1 MPPPRSRPNL
11 DPDAPD
17 DENEEGEAMDA
28 EDDDSGMMAMM
39 GLNGFGSTKA
49 CLFSLILQKLFT
61 ISIGKA
67 CSW

>member
-28 EDDDSGMMAMM
+28 EDDDSGMMAPAVVL
-39 GLNGFGSTKA
+39 GAGR
-49 CLFSLILQKLFT
+49 
-61 ISIGKA
+61 
-67 CSW
+67 